1 MSVNDYEK
9 QKWITSMIITTFNI
23 LDKTAI
29 IKLTAPM
36 PGKNRWNTLT
46 TMFYHYTEKEQEEEE
61 QQAQKENEQITQNTK
76 EPILYSTLQS
86 GQSNKTKLNC

>member
-1 MSVNDYEK
+1 
-9 QKWITSMIITTFNI
+9 
-23 LDKTAI
+23 
-29 IKLTAPM
+29 
-36 PGKNRWNTLT
+36 
-46 TMFYHYTEKEQEEEE
+46 MFYHYTEKEQEEEE